1 MATGLLETGP
11 KLDWTRDNK
20 IFDRYQIWKEKVEL
34 IFSSALEESSSKQ
47 KVSYLRYWMGEQGI
61 PLVKKWTAL
70 GKLDFSSAEED
81 ALSSGYILQNYW
93 NLLEA
98 EFKPKGNKLLSVI
111 ELWTRSKQGSKT
123 LNEWL
128 TYVYNLVESCDYGD
142 SNERIIRDVLIIG
155 CNSDKA
161 KDKIVRQGEKIKLQD
176 VIEILQME
184 DSTRQTLTEMTS
196 TAQKI
201 HYASYEKKKG
211 TGKKQKFQSNSNS
224 SSSSSSGQKQDSTGS
239 QKLCYRCSKNYSK
252 GHEKVCKALNA
263 RCNACGVEG
272 HFEIACKKSGNFPKK
287 STSKFQKPGSTGR
300 MNIASAVE
308 EPALQ
313 ADFFDEKGVLKEYK
327 PKSMYVLSGTSDDK
341 PIMIEFGCG
350 LTPLSFD
357 RKLTLQA
364 DTGADMNAINK
375 KTFIELFPDVELE
388 ESTHILQN
396 FDKRLIKPIGSFRC
410 FLRWK
415 GHKYRVKFEV
425 MGIETPNLLSRET
438 TFLMGILKKCLSVE
452 KTQNNQISSLSV
464 SDHSVPSTEATP
476 EATPV
481 PLTEGASCHSVPST
495 EAAPVPLTEAA
506 PLTSTEGVSCHSVPL
521 TETAPLTSTEERSQ
535 MNCASISD
543 TAKTPGS
550 SSVRVVGSN
559 NHSLSITDL
568 PLTQEKVETTYA
580 DVFQGLGKFPGEP
593 YKLRLKPD
601 AVPAKH
607 RPRRVPVHLQDAFHE
622 EVERLVKIDVLE
634 KVTEPTEWVNSFVIV
649 EKVIDSSNAHSPNH
663 SIKKSI
669 RLCIDPK
676 DLNEALEREPYYSRS
691 IDELISMFAGA
702 KVFTIVDMDKGYWQ
716 VVLHPE
722 SRKLTCMAFDIGR
735 YQFKRLPM
743 GSKVASDIFQ
753 RMLDSVYIGLPGVTG
768 IADDMVIFGRNEEEH
783 DRNLILFLETTRKN
797 GLVLNKKKLQFKKE
811 EVSFFG
817 HRWNSTGISPDPK
830 KTESILKMQFP
841 PDKETMHSFLG
852 LVNFLN
858 RYTPKL
864 AELCSPLRKLILK
877 DSHYSPGD
885 PEHAAFDA
893 IKAEFKKKIILPYFD
908 RNKETILQT
917 DASKKGFGAVILQ
930 EEQPIYYASRALTSA
945 EKNYQNL
952 EREAQAAV
960 WGMEKFHYFLY
971 GRKFILQ
978 TDQKPL
984 VSIFRKHMIDVSPR
998 IQRITIRA
1006 WQYDFEPQHIPGRI
1020 NVIAD
1025 SLSRVTPLEFQ
1036 DSNTEKDI
1044 LAVNFL
1050 QYSSIE
1056 ERERDEMLQE
1066 TNKDEE
1072 LQSLKHYI
1080 STGWPAKRSQ
1090 IPVSLHPYWNFRDEL
1105 TVESGILMKNSKV
1118 LIPETLKQKYLKQIH
1133 QGHQGIEACRSR
1145 AREFVF
1151 WVNINSDLKEM
1162 VEKCDICQS
1171 QQNSTA
1177 SVQKYVSEV
1186 PPHPWHTLG
1195 SDLFYFQR
1203 IDFLVVVDYFSK
1215 YLIVR
1220 KLPSSTSSAV
1230 IKELGMIFSEFGN
1243 PLVFRSDNGPC
1254 YSSQEF
1260 KFFMQNWLVEH
1271 RTSSPHYPQSNG
1283 LAESMVKVSKNL
1295 IEKSIKQDLPWN
1307 RLLLDYR
1314 CTPISSEIPSP
1325 AEILFGRKFRSSI
1338 SILPS
1343 QVLNDRISK
1352 QRELIAKKEGKFYAS
1367 TQDFQ
1372 DRIKALPF
1380 EAGQNVWLQDSDSR
1394 KFEEAV
1400 IREKCREPNSYMVE
1414 IPATGQCFRRNSNF
1428 IKPRQ
1433 TDKNS
1438 VSTDPLPTGL
1448 PEIPQEPPV
1457 LQQPSSQATSTVDAI
1472 PTVPPSKQSDNSTP
1486 RTPKTPRQPRAS
1498 RRSTKGIPPP
1508 RLGLQE

>member
-70 GKLDFSSAEED
+70 GKLDFSSSEED

-142 SNERIIRDVLIIG
+142 SSERIIRDVLIIG

-176 VIEILQME
+176 VIEILQLE

-196 TAQKI
+196 TTQKI

-211 TGKKQKFQSNSNS
+211 TGKKQKFQSNSNP

-239 QKLCYRCSKNYSK
+239 QKLCYRCKKNYTK

-263 RCNACGVEG
+263 KCNACGIEG
-272 HFEIACKKSGNFPKK
+272 HFEAACKKSGNFPKK

-313 ADFFDEKGVLKEYK
+313 ADFFDEKGVLKEYR

-388 ESTHILQN
+388 ESTQ
-396 FDKRLIKPIGSFRC
+396 
-410 FLRWK
+410 
-415 GHKYRVKFEV
+415 

-452 KTQNNQISSLSV
+452 KIPHEPNNQISSLPV
-464 SDHSVPSTEATP
+464 SGHSVPPTEAD
-476 EATPV
+476 
-481 PLTEGASCHSVPST
+481 PLTPAEADPLMPVEADPLTSMEGVFSHSV
-495 EAAPVPLTEAA
+495 
-506 PLTSTEGVSCHSVPL
+506 TSTEGVFGHSVPP
-521 TETAPLTSTEERSQ
+521 TEADPLTSTEERSQ
-535 MNCASISD
+535 MNCASTPD
-543 TAKTPGS
+543 TADSSDS

-559 NHSLSITDL
+559 NHSLSIADL
-568 PLTQEKVETTYA
+568 PLTQDKVESAYA
-580 DVFQGLGKFPGEP
+580 DVFQGLGKFPGDP

-743 GSKVASDIFQ
+743 GFKVASDIFQ

-768 IADDMVIFGRNEEEH
+768 IADDMVIFGKNEEEH

-858 RYTPKL
+858 RYTPRL

-893 IKAEFKKKIILPYFD
+893 IKAEFKKKIILPCFD

-917 DASKKGFGAVILQ
+917 DASRKGFGAVILQ

-984 VSIFRKHMIDVSPR
+984 
-998 IQRITIRA
+998 
-1006 WQYDFEPQHIPGRI
+1006 G
-1020 NVIAD
+1020 
-1025 SLSRVTPLEFQ
+1025 SR
-1036 DSNTEKDI
+1036 
-1044 LAVNFL
+1044 
-1050 QYSSIE
+1050 
-1056 ERERDEMLQE
+1056 
-1066 TNKDEE
+1066 
-1072 LQSLKHYI
+1072 
-1080 STGWPAKRSQ
+1080 
-1090 IPVSLHPYWNFRDEL
+1090 
-1105 TVESGILMKNSKV
+1105 ES
-1118 LIPETLKQKYLKQIH
+1118 
-1133 QGHQGIEACRSR
+1133 
-1145 AREFVF
+1145 
-1151 WVNINSDLKEM
+1151 
-1162 VEKCDICQS
+1162 
-1171 QQNSTA
+1171 
-1177 SVQKYVSEV
+1177 
-1186 PPHPWHTLG
+1186 
-1195 SDLFYFQR
+1195 
-1203 IDFLVVVDYFSK
+1203 
-1215 YLIVR
+1215 
-1220 KLPSSTSSAV
+1220 
-1230 IKELGMIFSEFGN
+1230 
-1243 PLVFRSDNGPC
+1243 
-1254 YSSQEF
+1254 
-1260 KFFMQNWLVEH
+1260 
-1271 RTSSPHYPQSNG
+1271 
-1283 LAESMVKVSKNL
+1283 
-1295 IEKSIKQDLPWN
+1295 
-1307 RLLLDYR
+1307 
-1314 CTPISSEIPSP
+1314 
-1325 AEILFGRKFRSSI
+1325 
-1338 SILPS
+1338 
-1343 QVLNDRISK
+1343 
-1352 QRELIAKKEGKFYAS
+1352 
-1367 TQDFQ
+1367 
-1372 DRIKALPF
+1372 PF
-1380 EAGQNVWLQDSDSR
+1380 EHGSMILYLSTFQ
-1394 KFEEAV
+1394 
-1400 IREKCREPNSYMVE
+1400 VE
-1414 IPATGQCFRRNSNF
+1414 LMS
-1428 IKPRQ
+1428 
-1433 TDKNS
+1433 
-1438 VSTDPLPTGL
+1438 
-1448 PEIPQEPPV
+1448 
-1457 LQQPSSQATSTVDAI
+1457 
-1472 PTVPPSKQSDNSTP
+1472 
-1486 RTPKTPRQPRAS
+1486 
-1498 RRSTKGIPPP
+1498 
-1508 RLGLQE
+1508 